1 MRRSAMVASFAVGAA
16 LLTGC
21 SAPGEPEVTFFA
33 DGKTIRI
40 EPTVH
45 CDIFSGA
52 CKQSQ
57 ANPASLKAR
66 PGKSV
71 QISVPAEIA
80 DTPWQ
85 VIVVHANSKGE
96 LQPALE
102 KRFTGKEQFAYT
114 ASTPNKDDQIL
125 GIEVQ
130 QPAPAVE
137 QGKLVVEDDG
147 TPVLVMRAFWSLQID
162 SAV

>member
-1 MRRSAMVASFAVGAA
+1 MRRSAMVASLAAGAA

-33 DGKTIRI
+33 DGKTIRT

-45 CDIFSGA
+45 CDIFSGT
-52 CKQSQ
+52 CTQSQ

-66 PGKSV
+66 PGKPV

-80 DTPWQ
+80 ATPWRV
-85 VIVVHANSKGE
+85 VIVYANSKGE
-96 LQPALE
+96 LQPAIE
-102 KRFTGKEQFAYT
+102 KHFSSDEQYAFT
-114 ASTPNKDDQIL
+114 ASTPNPGDQIL

-130 QPAPAVE
+130 QPAPAVD
-137 QGKLVVEDDG
+137 QGRLVVEEDG
-147 TPVLVMRAFWSLQID
+147 TPVLVMRAFWSLQIE

>member
-1 MRRSAMVASFAVGAA
+1 MRRSAMVASLAVGAA

-45 CDIFSGA
+45 CDVFSGT

-66 PGKSV
+66 PGKPV

-80 DTPWQ
+80 ETPWK
-85 VIVVHANSKGE
+85 VIVVYANSKGE
-96 LQPALE
+96 LQPAIE
-102 KRFTGKEQFAYT
+102 KRFPINKQYAYT
-114 ASTPNKDDQIL
+114 ASTPNPGDQIL

-147 TPVLVMRAFWSLQID
+147 TPVLVMRAFWSLQIE
-162 SAV
+162 AAA